1 MLKSSK
7 RNSELLSKI
16 ERITK
21 IGIFEIDLIT
31 GRWTASDNFINIF
44 GLPQKDLFTR
54 EEFQRI
60 LHPEDYHAVKNY
72 FFDCL
77 RLKKDF
83 SYEYRCLGPNDETI
97 HVNNRSRISYDDD
110 GTPLQLIGV
119 KQDITEHK
127 QFELKLSQLN
137 KLIQKKDRVLGEVA
151 HDLRAPMAQIMMIAN
166 ILEEELH
173 GETQNMFSLLKETCS
188 TTESIIS
195 ELIEIAELEDFNTEL
210 KKSVLDLNRII
221 EQSINNYKFKLKEK
235 KLTLKT
241 SFSSNARVYVDKK
254 KMLRVVEN
262 LLSNAIKF
270 TPENKSIFISTKSEA
285 ETVQL
290 IVEDDGIGI
299 KDEHIPLLFDPYSSP
314 IRRQGT
320 NGEHSTGL
328 GLNIIKQIID
338 LHKGKIEVESK
349 LNHGTAFTVSLER
362 NLPDR

>member
-1 MLKSSK
+1 VLKYSK
-7 RNSELLSKI
+7 SNNELLSKI

-21 IGIFEIDLIT
+21 IGIFQMDLTT
-31 GRWTASDNFINIF
+31 GSWTGSENFINIF
-44 GLPQKDLFTR
+44 GLPHKDQFTR

-72 FFDCL
+72 FLDCL
-77 RLKKDF
+77 RQKKDF
-83 SYEYRCLGPNDETI
+83 SYEYRCIGPNGKTI

-151 HDLRAPMAQIMMIAN
+151 HDLRAPVAQIMMIAN

-173 GETQNMFSLLKETCS
+173 GETQNMFSLLQETCS

-210 KKSVLDLNRII
+210 KKSVLDLNSII

-235 KLTLKT
+235 RLELKT
-241 SFSSNARVYVDKK
+241 SFSSNVRVYVDEKK
-254 KMLRVVEN
+254 ILRVVDN

-270 TPENKSIFISTKSEA
+270 TPENKSILISTKSDG

-290 IVEDDGIGI
+290 IVEDEGIGI
-299 KDEHIPLLFDPYSSP
+299 KDDHIPLLFDPYSSP
-314 IRRQGT
+314 IRRHGT

-338 LHKGKIEVESK
+338 LHKGNIEVESK
-349 LNHGTAFTVSLER
+349 LDQGTSFTVSLKH
-362 NLPDR
+362 NLPDG